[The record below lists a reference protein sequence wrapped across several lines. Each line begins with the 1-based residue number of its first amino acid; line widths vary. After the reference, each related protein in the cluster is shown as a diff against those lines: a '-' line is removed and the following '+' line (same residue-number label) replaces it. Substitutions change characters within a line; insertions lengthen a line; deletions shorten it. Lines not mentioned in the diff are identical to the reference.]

1 MRGLS
6 GKTAIITGAAQGIG
20 RAIAERFA
28 EEGVRLALFDIDGEQ
43 LREAATALGGETVAE
58 VVDVLDFEG
67 LMTAVERVAGALG
80 GPDIMVNNAGTIAI
94 GPVAETSE
102 ADWRRVIDVNLT
114 GTFNG
119 CRAVMPRMIAAG
131 GGAILNMASWFG
143 KRGQANAAAY
153 CASKFGVVGLTQS
166 LAMEIAAKGIR
177 VNAICPGT
185 IGETQMRAE
194 SDALCK
200 ALGLP
205 TADDREHLIPMGRQG
220 RPEDVARVAAFL
232 ASDDAAYMTGQAIN
246 VTGGLW
252 LG

>member
-1 MRGLS
+1 MRGLR

-20 RAIAERFA
+20 RAIAARYA
-28 EEGVRLALFDIDGEQ
+28 EEGVKLALFDIAGEQ
-43 LREAATALGGETVAE
+43 LEATAAALGPDTLSA
-58 VVDVLDFEG
+58 VVDVLDFDALEA
-67 LMTAVERVAGALG
+67 AVGRAAAALG
-80 GPDIMVNNAGTIAI
+80 GPDIMVNNAGTFAI
-94 GPVAETSE
+94 GPLAQTSE

-119 CRAVMPRMIAAG
+119 CRVVLERMTAAG
-131 GGAILNMASWFG
+131 GGAIVNMASWFG

-153 CASKFGVVGLTQS
+153 AASKFGVIGLTQS
-166 LAMEIAAKGIR
+166 LALEVAADGIR
-177 VNAICPGT
+177 VNALCPGL
-185 IGETQMRAE
+185 IGETGMRDA
-194 SDALCK
+194 SDDACR

-205 TADDREHLIPMGRQG
+205 TAADREHLIPMGRQG

-232 ASDDAAYMTGQAIN
+232 ASEDAAYMTGQAIN